1 MQKHFF
7 VNLKRFDVPTNGG
20 GICQHSHPAAWVRQL
35 VPAVAQHCTA
45 ALGNTHLTLFVPESL
60 VIVASES
67 LADVPVESRGRISI
81 GCQGVHFD
89 DVAPKGNFGAM
100 TSLRSAKAMQASG
113 CSWALVGHS
122 EERKMLQQVLTMAAV
137 PEAKIQTTIDTLLQS
152 ATQAAFQ
159 AGLRVLYCVGE
170 SAAQRGTGS
179 ENQYR
184 VNAAAVLRSQCALL
198 TELRN
203 TDGLSIAY
211 EPLWAIGPGKT
222 PPSGEYIRFALCGV
236 REPFTLAKAQ
246 VPAVV
251 YGGGLKEE
259 NAREVAQAGSDG
271 GLIALTRFTGDI
283 GFYPEE
289 CAAIIR
295 CYLTASA

>member
-7 VNLKRFDVPTNGG
+7 VNLKRFDVPASGG
-20 GICQHSHPAAWVRQL
+20 GICQYSHPAAWVRQL
-35 VPAVAQHCTA
+35 VPAVAQHCAA
-45 ALGNTHLTLFVPESL
+45 ALGDAHLTLFVPESL

-67 LADVPVESRGRISI
+67 LADVPAENRATLSI

-89 DVAPKGNFGAM
+89 DVAPKGNFGAL
-100 TSLRSAKAMQASG
+100 TSLRSAKAMRASG

-122 EERKMLQQVLTMAAV
+122 EERKMLQQVLAMAAV
-137 PEAKIQTTIDTLLQS
+137 PEATMQTTIDTLLQS
-152 ATQAAFQ
+152 ATRAAFQ

-179 ENQYR
+179 ENECR

-198 TELRN
+198 TEFM
-203 TDGLSIAY
+203 DAGALSIGY

-222 PPSGEYIRFALCGV
+222 PPSGDYIRFALNGV
-236 REPFTLAKAQ
+236 REAFTAVKA
-246 VPAVV
+246 PIPPVV

-259 NAREVAQAGSDG
+259 NALEVAQAGSDG

-289 CAAIIR
+289 CAAIISR
-295 CYLTASA
+295 YMTVGA